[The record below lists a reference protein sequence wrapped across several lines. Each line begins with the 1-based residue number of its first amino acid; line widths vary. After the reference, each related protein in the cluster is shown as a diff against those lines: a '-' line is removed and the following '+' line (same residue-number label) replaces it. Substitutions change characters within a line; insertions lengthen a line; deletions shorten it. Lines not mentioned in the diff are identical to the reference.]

1 MSAREEIL
9 AAVRSAVADAPRPA
23 PAAERPTSP
32 TPSRAE
38 LLDRFVELVEDYQ
51 ATVIRCTPPELTS
64 QVLFALGDADRVLL
78 PEGLPDAVVEA
89 VTGRV
94 GDDAIS
100 TGDVPRGEVETY
112 DTVVTTCAAGIAA
125 TGTVVLDHAAGQG
138 RRAVTLLPDRHVC
151 IVRADQV
158 VADVPEVMGRLDP
171 LRPQTWISGPSA
183 TSDIELSRVEGVH
196 GPRTLTVI
204 LAGN

>member
-9 AAVRSAVADAPRPA
+9 AAVRSAVADAPRPG
-23 PAAERPTSP
+23 PAAERPVAT
-32 TPSRAE
+32 TPDRGE
-38 LLDRFVELVEDYQ
+38 LLDRFVERVEDYQ

-78 PEGLPDAVVEA
+78 PEGLPAAVVEA
-89 VTGRV
+89 VTGRL
-94 GDDAIS
+94 GDEATS
-100 TGDVPRGEVETY
+100 GDVPGGRLETY
-112 DTVVTTCAAGIAA
+112 DTVVTTCATGIAV
-125 TGTVVLDHAAGQG
+125 TGTVVLDHGAGQG
-138 RRAVTLLPDRHVC
+138 RRALTLLPDRHVC

-158 VADVPEVMGRLDP
+158 VADVPDVMGRLDP

-196 GPRTLTVI
+196 GPRRLTVI